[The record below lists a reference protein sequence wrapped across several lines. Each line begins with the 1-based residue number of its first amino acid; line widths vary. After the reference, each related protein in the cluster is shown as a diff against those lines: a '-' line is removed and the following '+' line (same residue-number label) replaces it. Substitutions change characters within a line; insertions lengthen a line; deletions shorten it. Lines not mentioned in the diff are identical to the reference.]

1 METVNIKKIHADGY
15 FLPQGAFGNDL
26 LGYSEETLDTI
37 LLKLKVR
44 NSGVHC
50 L

>member
-1 METVNIKKIHADGY
+1 MATVNINKIDAGGY
-15 FLPQGAFGNDL
+15 FLPQGAFGNAL
-26 LGYSEETLDTI
+26 LGYSGETLDMI